1 MPFET
6 ATACST
12 PQAAAT
18 SSSSSCT
25 FGPIVSAPD
34 SKTRAHLRQLL
45 LPKLWEG

>member
-12 PQAAAT
+12 PQASAM
-18 SSSSSCT
+18 SCSNSCT

-34 SKTRAHLRQLL
+34 SKTLANGLQLGLAELR
-45 LPKLWEG
+45 ER